1 MEAALGKRKR
11 GSAAGDA
18 PAAGDRLSALPDH
31 LLHEIMSHMQAR
43 QMVQTCSLSRRWRR
57 LWPNAPRL
65 DIDQREFPIT
75 FATDHIYR
83 NFDDFVH
90 FLLAH
95 VSIARL
101 DAFRLH
107 VHVGF
112 ASAGPIDNAS
122 AWIRRAIM
130 SPSAAAA
137 QEPAVAFRR
146 EGPSSGGHY
155 YWRLKMLHLSN
166 LRDLD
171 ESFAEHV
178 RSRCPS
184 LEELELIGCTCR
196 FRAIASGS
204 LRSLALVSC
213 VGKGFSGIATP
224 TLRSLVVCGGA
235 SDDTTSPFVVAAPA
249 LACLSLDVTPYNLAA
264 AGVSFDEMASLA
276 RAWICL
282 KECGTLVKIKKLR
295 DHLFTLR
302 SVSNAT
308 SLDLSGF
315 NMTVEE
321 AGEESMSSFPE
332 FNNLRNLE
340 LSQCGL
346 CDDLSRVSGHILRNS
361 PNLEKLTLHLPP
373 CLKVTI
379 GEPLPYPEFKKMRA
393 LILHNYDPNDDFRT
407 LERFLRSSPILEK
420 LTLHCRKFSNDTT
433 KKKRGTSKSK
443 MNVVQDPM
451 DVQRE
456 NLRHTEII
464 YKDDDIASQL
474 VDFLLRFSR
483 NLPNN
488 NIRFTKVD

>member
-1 MEAALGKRKR
+1 MEALGKRKR
-11 GSAAGDA
+11 AGDDS
-18 PAAGDRLSALPDH
+18 PAGGDRLSALPDH
-31 LLHEIMSHMQAR
+31 LLHEIMSHMKAR

-57 LWPNAPRL
+57 LWPNVPRL
-65 DIDQREFPIT
+65 DIDQREFPVT
-75 FATDHIYR
+75 FAPDRGYR

-90 FLLAH
+90 FLLAK

-107 VHVGF
+107 VHVCF

-122 AWIRRAIM
+122 AWLRRAIM
-130 SPSAAAA
+130 SSAAA
-137 QEPAVAFRR
+137 QEPPVAFRR
-146 EGPSSGGHY
+146 GGLISSGDPY
-155 YWRLKMLHLSN
+155 CWRLKMLYLSN

-184 LEELELIGCTCR
+184 LEELQLIGCTCR

-213 VGKGFSGIATP
+213 VGKGFTGIATP

-264 AGVSFDEMASLA
+264 GGVSFDEMASLA
-276 RAWICL
+276 RASVCL
-282 KECGTLVKIKKLR
+282 KERGTLVKIKQLR

-302 SVSNAT
+302 SVSNVT
-308 SLDLSGF
+308 SLELSGF
-315 NMTVEE
+315 DMTVEE

-332 FNNLRNLE
+332 FNNLRTLE

-361 PNLEKLTLHLPP
+361 PNLEKLTLHLPS

-379 GEPLPYPEFKKMRA
+379 GEPLPYPEFKNMRA

-433 KKKRGTSKSK
+433 KKKRGTSKTK
-443 MNVVQDPM
+443 NVVQDPM

-456 NLRHTEII
+456 NLRLTEII
-464 YKDDDIASQL
+464 YKDDDIGRLGQL
-474 VDFLLRFSR
+474 LDFLLRFSR

-488 NIRFTKVD
+488 NLRFTKVD